1 MKIITIT
8 AAKGGVGKTTISRN
22 LAAYLA
28 QHGSKVLLFDL
39 DESCNL
45 SHDFNIYQTENNV
58 SELFQ
63 PLGNDVKIPTI
74 HHVADNI
81 DLVGGDL
88 LLDTYQ
94 NKILTDPSQNQRL
107 LTYLRVLINQHAFD
121 YDYVIF
127 DCHQNFNVA
136 TCNAI
141 LCSHAILSPLTPDE
155 NGFNAKFDVV
165 NRLESY
171 RLHGD
176 KDTLTN
182 ESLIKAKLFFVGN
195 RIAMNRKLSRNLL
208 DVIQDDK
215 QILSYVPEREAFKH
229 ATLAKQ
235 DIFTY
240 LNSKDNLTASDRKFI
255 QQVEDTFALIK
266 DAIDHQTSANLI
278 DTLIQNA

>member
-28 QHGSKVLLFDL
+28 NQQANVLLFDL

-63 PLGNDVKIPTI
+63 PLGNEVNVPKI
-74 HHVADNI
+74 HHVSEHI
-81 DLVGGDL
+81 DLIGGDL

-107 LTYLRVLINQHAFD
+107 LTYLRFLIKQKMFN

-171 RLHGD
+171 RRHGD
-176 KDTLTN
+176 RDPLTN

-195 RIAMNRKLSRNLL
+195 RVATNTALSHQLL
-208 DVIQDDK
+208 DVINNDS
-215 QILSYVPEREAFKH
+215 QILSYIPEREAFKR
-229 ATLAKQ
+229 ATLAKE

-240 LNSKDNLTASDRKFI
+240 LNKTTMDASKRNFLAK
-255 QQVEDTFALIK
+255 VNKTFALIQK
-266 DAIDHQTSANLI
+266 TIDQATSANLI
-278 DTLIQNA
+278 DTLLAHA